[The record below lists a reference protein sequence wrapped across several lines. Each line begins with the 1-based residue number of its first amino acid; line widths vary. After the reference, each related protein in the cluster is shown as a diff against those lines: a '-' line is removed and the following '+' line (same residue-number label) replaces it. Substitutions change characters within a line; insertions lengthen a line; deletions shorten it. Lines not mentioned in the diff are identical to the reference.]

1 MYFSLRSGSKLDLS
15 LPGVQFG
22 RADAAAVS
30 QIIRQCGRNG
40 KPGLTVFY
48 TEKRRLHGKNSVS
61 DFEGL
66 KEFSDDDLMD
76 GLAVTPVCLRI
87 ALTLSNLL
95 IPPLHRLGR
104 IPMSDNKEIY
114 VEEKLQQEKGGM
126 CACHCSNCE
135 PEVCRKLAA
144 QMKWLTMA
152 NFKAGLQNPDILPHL
167 EVAAP
172 MASWDTVED
181 KNAEVDAPMFNQNP
195 QCPPP
200 RRNELIQ
207 LADLLTLTVKQHH
220 QRLMTNANQL
230 RPTDYVDDDDIWRAK
245 TLARLQKQHEEQQA
259 KERDARVLKEAKR
272 KRNKIDDVA
281 KKEEKKQRK
290 TKAQQKKDAAAKL
303 KSNQKTQAVVNA
315 RMIASLKSGKTMSV
329 SFCSDYMVW
338 SLS

>member
-95 IPPLHRLGR
+95 GR

-114 VEEKLQQEKGGM
+114 VEEKLQQEKAGM

-181 KNAEVDAPMFNQNP
+181 ENAEVDAPTFNQNP
-195 QCPPP
+195 KRPPP

-220 QRLMTNANQL
+220 QKLMTNADQL
-230 RPTDYVDDDDIWRAK
+230 RPTDYVDDDDIWRVLDK
-245 TLARLQKQHEEQQA
+245 IHHIQSKNDVFKILGCDLLLGGVKLMFDYQRLAG
-259 KERDARVLKEAKR
+259 R
-272 KRNKIDDVA
+272 KCWYAGFN
-281 KKEEKKQRK
+281 
-290 TKAQQKKDAAAKL
+290 
-303 KSNQKTQAVVNA
+303 
-315 RMIASLKSGKTMSV
+315 
-329 SFCSDYMVW
+329 
-338 SLS
+338 